1 MRRET
6 LFYSFA
12 VQCKNLKKSPSVF
25 SESKKIGGEKMSK
38 NILKIIFISIL
49 LCCLS
54 ASTFSV
60 SADKNTAVDLT
71 YADMEAQFANNV
83 FITKDNEFKVIVEKD
98 SELEDLLTEYKKRG
112 LKIGLA
118 LGSGSARGLAHV
130 GVIMALEAYNIPI
143 DIISGTSIGSVIGS
157 LYASGET
164 VRQLEEV
171 ALSIKKS
178 KTLFMI
184 DPVIP
189 RSGLISGDRI
199 EKMLN
204 QFGIKDKTFD
214 DLNIPFAAVAT
225 DIESGAEVILNQG
238 KVIDAV
244 RASISIPGI
253 FTPVKYQDYYLV
265 DGGVVDPVPVDVAK
279 MMGADIIIAVSLAK
293 TSPYNAVLMIDK
305 ETGLLKEVENLEDL
319 RINKEESPKF
329 KDTGEITPLADEEK
343 SRLKRKIEQLKQKF
357 ESLNLFEIINQSTDI
372 MGAKISDQS
381 LEGAD
386 VIIVPFGLKEI
397 DLFDFDQAEL
407 LIKGGIMAGLINIPE
422 IKRVIKEKLKK
433 KWTLW

>member
-1 MRRET
+1 M
-6 LFYSFA
+6 LL
-12 VQCKNLKKSPSVF
+12 VNLK
-25 SESKKIGGEKMSK
+25 EIGGEKMSK

-49 LCCLS
+49 LYCLS
-54 ASTFSV
+54 ASTFFV
-60 SADKNTAVDLT
+60 SADKNTAIDLT
-71 YADMEAQFANNV
+71 YTDMETQFANNV
-83 FITKDNEFKVIVEKD
+83 FITKDEEFKVIVEKD
-98 SELEDLLTEYKKRG
+98 LELEDLLAKCKKKG

-143 DIISGTSIGSVIGS
+143 DIISGTSIGSVIGG
-157 LYASGET
+157 LYASGAT
-164 VRQLEEV
+164 VKQLEEV

-184 DPVIP
+184 DPVVP

-204 QFGIKDKTFD
+204 QFALKDKTFD
-214 DLNIPFAAVAT
+214 DLKIPFAAVAT

-265 DGGVVDPVPVDVAK
+265 DGGVVDPVPVDVVK

-293 TSPYNAVLMIDK
+293 IRSYNSVLMIDK

-329 KDTGEITPLADEEK
+329 KDTEDTEEITPLADEEK
-343 SRLKRKIEQLKQKF
+343 SRLKRKIEQLKLKF
-357 ESLNLFEIINQSTDI
+357 EGPNLFEIINQSTDI
-372 MGAKISDQS
+372 MGAKITDQS

-386 VIIVPFGLKEI
+386 VIIVPFGMKEI
-397 DLFDFDQAEL
+397 DLFDFDEAEM

-422 IKRVIKEKLKK
+422 IKRAMKEKLRKR
-433 KWTLW
+433 WILW

>member
-1 MRRET
+1 
-6 LFYSFA
+6 
-12 VQCKNLKKSPSVF
+12 
-25 SESKKIGGEKMSK
+25 MSK

-54 ASTFSV
+54 DSTFFV
-60 SADKNTAVDLT
+60 SADKNAAIDLT
-71 YADMEAQFANNV
+71 YTDMEAQFADNV

-98 SELEDLLTEYKKRG
+98 LELEDLLTEYKKRG

-143 DIISGTSIGSVIGS
+143 DIITGSSIGSVIGS
-157 LYASGET
+157 LYASGAT

-178 KTLFMI
+178 KTLFLI
-184 DPVIP
+184 DPVFP
-189 RSGLISGDRI
+189 HSGLISGDRI

-214 DLNIPFAAVAT
+214 DLKIPFAAVAT
-225 DIESGAEVILNQG
+225 DVESGAEVILNQG

-265 DGGVVDPVPVDVAK
+265 DGGVVDPVPVDVVK
-279 MMGADIIIAVSLAK
+279 MMGADIIIAVNLAK
-293 TSPYNAVLMIDK
+293 ISPYNAVLMVDK

-319 RINKEESPKF
+319 RINIGENPKF
-329 KDTGEITPLADEEK
+329 KDTKDTEEITPLVDEEK
-343 SRLKRKIEQLKQKF
+343 GFLKQTIEQVKSKF
-357 ESLNLFEIINQSTDI
+357 EGPNIFEIISQSTDI
-372 MGAKISDQS
+372 MESKITDQS

-386 VIIVPFGLKEI
+386 VVIVPFGIKEI
-397 DLFDFDQAEL
+397 NLFDFDEAEM
-407 LIKGGIMAGLINIPE
+407 LIKGGIMATLINIPE
-422 IKRVIKEKLKK
+422 IKRVIKEKLGKQ
-433 KWTLW
+433 WILW

>member
-1 MRRET
+1 
-6 LFYSFA
+6 
-12 VQCKNLKKSPSVF
+12 
-25 SESKKIGGEKMSK
+25 MSK

-54 ASTFSV
+54 DSTFFV
-60 SADKNTAVDLT
+60 SADKNTAIDLT
-71 YADMEAQFANNV
+71 YTDMEAQFANNV

-98 SELEDLLTEYKKRG
+98 LELEDLLTEYKKRG

-143 DIISGTSIGSVIGS
+143 DIIAGTSIGSVIGS
-157 LYASGET
+157 LYASGATIE
-164 VRQLEEV
+164 QLEEV

-178 KTLFMI
+178 KTLFLI
-184 DPVIP
+184 DPVFP
-189 RSGLISGDRI
+189 HSGLISGDRI

-214 DLNIPFAAVAT
+214 DLKIPFAAVAT
-225 DIESGAEVILNQG
+225 DVESEAEVILNQG

-265 DGGVVDPVPVDVAK
+265 DGGVVDPVPVDVVK
-279 MMGADIIIAVSLAK
+279 MMGADIIIAVNLAK
-293 TSPYNAVLMIDK
+293 ISPYNAVLMVDK

-329 KDTGEITPLADEEK
+329 KDTKDTEEITTLSDEEK
-343 SRLKRKIEQLKQKF
+343 SKLKRKIEQLKSKF
-357 ESLNLFEIINQSTDI
+357 EGPNLLEIINQSTDI
-372 MGAKISDQS
+372 MGAKITDQS

-386 VIIVPFGLKEI
+386 VIIVPFGMKEI
-397 DLFDFDQAEL
+397 DLFDFDEAEM

-433 KWTLW
+433 KWILW

>member
-1 MRRET
+1 
-6 LFYSFA
+6 F
-12 VQCKNLKKSPSVF
+12 
-25 SESKKIGGEKMSK
+25 
-38 NILKIIFISIL
+38 
-49 LCCLS
+49 
-54 ASTFSV
+54 V
-60 SADKNTAVDLT
+60 SADKNTAIDLT
-71 YADMEAQFANNV
+71 YTDMETQFANNV
-83 FITKDNEFKVIVEKD
+83 FITKDEEFKVIVEKD
-98 SELEDLLTEYKKRG
+98 LELEDLLAKCKKKG

-143 DIISGTSIGSVIGS
+143 DIISGTSIGSVIGG
-157 LYASGET
+157 LYASGAT
-164 VRQLEEV
+164 VKQLEEV

-184 DPVIP
+184 DPVVP

-204 QFGIKDKTFD
+204 QFALKDKTFD
-214 DLNIPFAAVAT
+214 DLKIPFAAVAT

-265 DGGVVDPVPVDVAK
+265 DGGVVDPVPVDVVK
-279 MMGADIIIAVSLAK
+279 MMGADIIIAVNLAK
-293 TSPYNAVLMIDK
+293 ISPYNAVLMVDK

-319 RINKEESPKF
+319 RINIGENPKF
-329 KDTGEITPLADEEK
+329 KNTKDTEEITPLVDEEK
-343 SRLKRKIEQLKQKF
+343 GFLKQTIEQVKSKF
-357 ESLNLFEIINQSTDI
+357 EGPNLIEIMNQSTDI
-372 MGAKISDQS
+372 MGAKITDQS

-386 VIIVPFGLKEI
+386 VVIVPFGIKEI
-397 DLFDFDQAEL
+397 NLFDFNEAEM

-433 KWTLW
+433 KWILW

>member
-1 MRRET
+1 
-6 LFYSFA
+6 
-12 VQCKNLKKSPSVF
+12 VNL
-25 SESKKIGGEKMSK
+25 KKIGGEKMSK
-38 NILKIIFISIL
+38 NILKITFISIL

-54 ASTFSV
+54 ASTFFV
-60 SADKNTAVDLT
+60 SADKNTAIDLT
-71 YADMEAQFANNV
+71 YTDMEAQFANNV

-98 SELEDLLTEYKKRG
+98 LELEDLLIEYKKRG

-157 LYASGET
+157 LYASGAT

-184 DPVIP
+184 DPVFP
-189 RSGLISGDRI
+189 HSGLISGDRI

-204 QFGIKDKTFD
+204 QFAIKDKTFD
-214 DLNIPFAAVAT
+214 DLKIPFAAVAT
-225 DIESGAEVILNQG
+225 DVESGAEVILNQG

-293 TSPYNAVLMIDK
+293 ISAYNAILMIDK

-329 KDTGEITPLADEEK
+329 KDTKDTEEITTLADEEK
-343 SRLKRKIEQLKQKF
+343 SRLKRKIEQLKSKF
-357 ESLNLFEIINQSTDI
+357 EGPNLLEIINQSTDI

-386 VIIVPFGLKEI
+386 VIIVPFGMKEI
-397 DLFDFDQAEL
+397 NLFDFDEAEM

-422 IKRVIKEKLKK
+422 IKKVIKEKLKK
-433 KWTLW
+433 KWILW

>member
-1 MRRET
+1 
-6 LFYSFA
+6 
-12 VQCKNLKKSPSVF
+12 
-25 SESKKIGGEKMSK
+25 MSK

-71 YADMEAQFANNV
+71 YADMEAQFANNI
-83 FITKDNEFKVIVEKD
+83 FITKDDEFKVVVEKD
-98 SELEDLLTEYKKRG
+98 LELEDLLAKCKKKG

-118 LGSGSARGLAHV
+118 LGGGSARGLAHV
-130 GVIMALEAYNIPI
+130 GVILALEAYNIPI
-143 DIISGTSIGSVIGS
+143 DIIAGTSIGSVIGG
-157 LYASGET
+157 LYASGAT
-164 VRQLEEV
+164 VKQLEEV
-171 ALSIKKS
+171 ALSMKKS

-204 QFGIKDKTFD
+204 QFDIKDKTFD
-214 DLNIPFAAVAT
+214 DLKIPFAAVAT

-253 FTPVKYQDYYLV
+253 FTPAKYQDYYLV
-265 DGGVVDPVPVDVAK
+265 DGGVVDPVPVDVVK

-293 TSPYNAVLMIDK
+293 ISPYNAVLMIDK

-329 KDTGEITPLADEEK
+329 KDTKDTEETTPLADEEK
-343 SRLKRKIEQLKQKF
+343 SRLKRKIEQLKLKF

-386 VIIVPFGLKEI
+386 VIIVPFGMKEI

-433 KWTLW
+433 K

>member
-1 MRRET
+1 
-6 LFYSFA
+6 
-12 VQCKNLKKSPSVF
+12 
-25 SESKKIGGEKMSK
+25 MSK
-38 NILKIIFISIL
+38 NIFKIILLFIL
-49 LCCLS
+49 LFCLS
-54 ASTFSV
+54 NSAFFAYADAIST
-60 SADKNTAVDLT
+60 KKIENTTIDLT
-71 YADMEAQFANNV
+71 YADMEAKFANNV
-83 FITKDNEFKVIVEKD
+83 FITKDNKFKVIVEKD
-98 SELEDLLTEYKKRG
+98 LELEDLLTEYKKKG

-143 DIISGTSIGSVIGS
+143 DIIAGTSIGSVIGG
-157 LYASGET
+157 LYASGAT
-164 VRQLEEV
+164 IRQLEEV

-178 KTLFMI
+178 KTLFLI
-184 DPVIP
+184 DPVFP
-189 RSGLISGDRI
+189 HSGLISGDRI

-214 DLNIPFAAVAT
+214 DLKIPFAAVAT
-225 DIESGAEVILNQG
+225 DVESGAEVILNQG
-238 KVIDAV
+238 KVIDAI

-265 DGGVVDPVPVDVAK
+265 DGGVVDPVPVDVVK
-279 MMGADIIIAVSLAK
+279 MMGADIIIAVNLAK
-293 TSPYNAVLMIDK
+293 ISPYNAVLMVDK

-329 KDTGEITPLADEEK
+329 KDTKDTEEITTLSDEEK
-343 SRLKRKIEQLKQKF
+343 SKLKRKIEQLKSKF
-357 ESLNLFEIINQSTDI
+357 EGPNLLEIINQSTDI
-372 MGAKISDQS
+372 MGAKITDQS

-386 VIIVPFGLKEI
+386 VIIVPFGMKEI
-397 DLFDFDQAEL
+397 DLFDFDEAEM

-433 KWTLW
+433 KWILW